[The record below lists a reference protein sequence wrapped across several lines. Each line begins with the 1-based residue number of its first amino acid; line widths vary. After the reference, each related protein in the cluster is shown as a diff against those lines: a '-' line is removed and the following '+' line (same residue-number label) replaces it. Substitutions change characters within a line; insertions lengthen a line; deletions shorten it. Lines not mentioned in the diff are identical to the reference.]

1 MKDKLVSDMVER
13 CEAEKNESDHGLK
26 QMKVKMIGMQKE
38 LDDQKADN
46 EAAKQWDFGVNK
58 VKNKFE
64 NIYFVDLGNIQH
76 TFLNLLLD

>member
-1 MKDKLVSDMVER
+1 MKDKLLSDMVER
-13 CEAEKNESDHGLK
+13 CEAEKNESDPGLK
-26 QMKVKMIGMQKE
+26 QMKVKMIRMQKE

-46 EAAKQWDFGVNK
+46 ESAKQSDFGVNK
-58 VKNKFE
+58 VKNTFE

>member
-1 MKDKLVSDMVER
+1 MKDKLLSDVVER
-13 CEAEKNESDHGLK
+13 CEAEKSENDQGLK

-64 NIYFVDLGNIQH
+64 NIYFVDLRNIQH